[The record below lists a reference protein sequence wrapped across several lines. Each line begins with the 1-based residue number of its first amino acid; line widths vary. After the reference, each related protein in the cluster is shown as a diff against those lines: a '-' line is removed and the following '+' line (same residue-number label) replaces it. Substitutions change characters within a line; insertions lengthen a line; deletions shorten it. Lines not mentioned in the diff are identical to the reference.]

1 MTIRCPLQSTR
12 RFVLACFIALA
23 LVPVDALAQTS
34 LQIPL
39 QFDFINPGAKS
50 LAMGGAF
57 VALADDATATF
68 ANPAGLTQL
77 AVSEASVELRGS
89 RTSTRFLQGGRL
101 SGPITSQLED
111 TVTGA
116 VFGDSIGSHFG
127 AGFVAGVYTHPSHRW
142 VIAGYRHELVRVD
155 QSFLSNGIFQ
165 KDPAVLNNER
175 ELPQEGIRQ
184 VSITGYGV
192 SGSYKISQTVA
203 LGASLTAYTF
213 DMSSVFRRFGT
224 VGFFGPTNL
233 NDEEGRATQSGDSV
247 SWAPTLGL
255 LAGRDQRRFGVVYRR
270 GASFDLTTDSLA
282 PAPAPPGTRLVRAGL
297 FRVPD
302 TLAFGA
308 SLRPR
313 PPLTVAVEVTRI
325 WYSRIREDFVTDQA
339 ANSGRASSF
348 SIDDGTEIH
357 GGVQYTVR
365 EWSGLPRFRA
375 GAWFDPDH
383 SVQFMPGAGL
393 TANDRLFDERL
404 SMALSTGKNQVH
416 VTGGVGLTLGSHVE
430 FNAAFDLA
438 STTRTFSSSLIL
450 R

>member
-1 MTIRCPLQSTR
+1 MTAPCSLRTVG
-12 RFVLACFIALA
+12 RFALACLMA
-23 LVPVDALAQTS
+23 LVPAEALAQTS

-39 QFDFINPGAKS
+39 QFDFVNPGAKS
-50 LAMGGAF
+50 LAIGGAF

-77 AVSEASVELRGS
+77 AVSEASVEARGT
-89 RTSTRFLQGGRL
+89 RISTQFLQGGRL
-101 SGPITSQLED
+101 SGPVTNQGDD
-111 TVTGA
+111 TVAGA
-116 VFGDSIGSHFG
+116 VFGDSTGSHFG
-127 AGFVAGVYTHPSHRW
+127 AGFLAGVYTHPSHRW

-175 ELPQEGIRQ
+175 ELPQEGVRH

-192 SGSYKISQTVA
+192 SGSYKVSQTLAV
-203 LGASLTAYTF
+203 GASLTAYTF
-213 DMSSVFRRFGT
+213 DMSSVFRRLGT

-233 NDEEGRATQSGDSV
+233 NEELGRATQSGAAV

-255 LAGRDQRRFGVVYRR
+255 LAGRDQRRFGIVYRR
-270 GASFDLTTDSLA
+270 GASFDMATQTPA
-282 PAPAPPGTRLVRAGL
+282 PPPAPAGTRLTRAGL

-308 SLRPR
+308 SVRPR
-313 PPLTVAVEVTRI
+313 PPLTLAVEVTRI
-325 WYSRIREDFVTDQA
+325 WYSRLREDFVTDQA
-339 ANSGRASSF
+339 EGSGRASSF

-357 GGVQYTVR
+357 GGVQYAVL

-383 SVQFMPGAGL
+383 SVHFTPGAG
-393 TANDRLFDERL
+393 TTPNDRLFDERL
-404 SMALSTGKNQVH
+404 SAALSTGKNQVH
-416 VTGGVGLTLGSHVE
+416 VTGGVGLTLNPRLE
-430 FNAAFDLA
+430 FNVAFDLA